1 MVGSLILGFFD
12 GIHRGHRAVI
22 ENGVNNS
29 CGKNLLIT
37 FKESPSVYF
46 KGSAEYICKRNESY
60 QKAINLG
67 IDEIIELDI
76 KEIVNTTAL
85 DYIKDL
91 VNKYSPNIITSGFNH
106 TFGYNKEGTPELLQK
121 LSEKYN
127 YKYIYTPPELYEN
140 EVISSSMIKSLL
152 KEGNLSKANLLLE
165 SEFSIEGE
173 VIHGAKIGR
182 TIGFPTA
189 NIKYPD
195 NIIKLPFGVYSTDI
209 LIKNN
214 EQKFKGIMNWGIKP
228 TLNNVSEPIAEIH
241 IHNFDNNI
249 YGQTLKVKIK
259 NKIRNEV
266 KFNSLE
272 ELKIQIKKDIEACL
286 KS

>member
-1 MVGSLILGFFD
+1 M
-12 GIHRGHRAVI
+12 
-22 ENGVNNS
+22 
-29 CGKNLLIT
+29 
-37 FKESPSVYF
+37 
-46 KGSAEYICKRNESY
+46 
-60 QKAINLG
+60 
-67 IDEIIELDI
+67 
-76 KEIVNTTAL
+76 
-85 DYIKDL
+85 